1 MSEQIVNQERREVSG
16 FNNLDFRGVGKIEL
30 TQGDH
35 EELVIEAVQ
44 EIRERIRTEVKDG
57 TLVISY
63 ESDWK
68 DWTGIRFLEGDKVTF
83 RLMMREINSIGIAGV
98 GNLDS
103 PLINTGTL
111 TLSLSGPGTLT
122 IGTVNA
128 SVVNIKLSGVGAVD
142 VAGETQDL
150 SIELSGAG
158 GVRASRLKADKA
170 SVRLSG
176 VGSATIWAVAALDAS
191 LSGAGVIE
199 YYGTPQIHENRS
211 GVGVLKYLGNR

>member
-1 MSEQIVNQERREVSG
+1 MSEQNLNQEKRDVSG

-30 TQGDH
+30 IQGDH
-35 EELVIEAVQ
+35 EELIIDAPQ
-44 EIRERIRTEVKDG
+44 EVRERIRTEVKNG

-83 RLMMREINSIGIAGV
+83 HLMMREINTIGIAGV

-103 PLINTGTL
+103 ALINTGSL
-111 TLSLSGPGTLT
+111 TVSLSGPGTFT
-122 IGTVNA
+122 VGTVNA
-128 SVVNIKLSGVGAVD
+128 SMVNLKLSGVGSVD
-142 VAGETQDL
+142 VAGQTQDL
-150 SIELSGAG
+150 AIELSGAG
-158 GVRASRLKADKA
+158 SVRAPRLKAEKA

-176 VGSATIWAVAALDAS
+176 VGSATIWAVSSLDAS

-199 YYGTPQIHENRS
+199 YYGSPQIHESRS

>member
-1 MSEQIVNQERREVSG
+1 MSDQSYKMETREVSG
-16 FNNLDFRGVGKIEL
+16 FSNLDFRGMGKIEL

-35 EELVIEAVQ
+35 EELVIEAMPEV
-44 EIRERIRTEVKDG
+44 RERIRTEVRND

-63 ESDWK
+63 DSDWK
-68 DWTGIRFLEGDKVTF
+68 DWTGIRFLEGDKVIF
-83 RLMMREINSIGIAGV
+83 RLMMREINGIGIAGV
-98 GNLDS
+98 GSLDS

-111 TLSLSGPGTLT
+111 TVSLSGPGSLT

-128 SVVNIKLSGVGAVD
+128 SVLNLKLSGVGSVD
-142 VAGETQDL
+142 VAGETKDL

-158 GVRASRLKADKA
+158 SVRASRLKAENA

-176 VGSATIWAVAALDAS
+176 VGSATIWAVTSLDAS

-199 YYGTPQIHENRS
+199 YYGSPQIHESRS
-211 GVGVLKYLGNR
+211 GLGVLKYLGNR